1 MHNES
6 HIALGGR
13 RQHTGRGKTEV
24 VDEQGILVPFPRDG
38 EGRVGYDQLKGLVVP
53 VLGTEQGILP
63 HDAELVKLNIMQEH
77 IDAAKVVGGQVDFLA
92 IEAPLNIV
100 LAQHLFHLQQQ
111 RAGTAG
117 RVIDL
122 VDLRFSNRSQS
133 GQQFGNIHRGE
144 ILSALFPALA
154 AYIPIRYS

>member
-1 MHNES
+1 MIRS
-6 HIALGGR
+6 AQRAGR
-13 RQHTGRGKTEV
+13 PSAG
-24 VDEQGILVPFPRDG
+24 
-38 EGRVGYDQLKGLVVP
+38 
-53 VLGTEQGILP
+53 
-63 HDAELVKLNIMQEH
+63 AELVKFNIMQEH

>member
-1 MHNES
+1 M
-6 HIALGGR
+6 
-13 RQHTGRGKTEV
+13 
-24 VDEQGILVPFPRDG
+24 
-38 EGRVGYDQLKGLVVP
+38 
-53 VLGTEQGILP
+53 LGTEQGILP
-63 HDAELVKLNIMQEH
+63 HDAKLVKLNIMQKH
-77 IDAAKVVGGQVDFLA
+77 IDPAKIVGGQVDFLA

-133 GQQFGNIHRGE
+133 GQQLGNIRRGK
-144 ILSALFPALA
+144 ILSALFPGVGG
-154 AYIPIRYS
+154 IHTHQVFVSVTE